1 MGITPDIDRADEWPH
16 RAPVTAEGKNV
27 SIPPETYSSD
37 YLLSASLEGYQ
48 EFLEGRLSHIK
59 ARQLEMLGLE
69 SRMTL
74 LEIGFGRG
82 EFLRHCAQRCAQ
94 ATGIDYAPAALGIAE
109 RTLAGIPNAS
119 VQTADCRALPFADES
134 FDRVYSGDVIEH
146 LSYGDGIRMLRETW
160 RVLKPGGE
168 LLIHTSPNS
177 VFMRWVYPASRWLLK
192 ALHAESVRRLDEH
205 LATGKDVHIFEFNW
219 FTLRRVARDA
229 GLQAPEVWIDPDLLR
244 SGSSWHLREI
254 QGNALVRAVA
264 ALGRLAPV
272 RFLLGNDL
280 YLRCR
285 KPATAAH

>member
-1 MGITPDIDRADEWPH
+1 M
-16 RAPVTAEGKNV
+16 TAEGNNV

-69 SRMTL
+69 SPMSL
-74 LEIGFGRG
+74 LEIGHGRG
-82 EFLRHCAQRCAQ
+82 EFLRHCAARCATV
-94 ATGIDYAPAALGIAE
+94 TGIDYAPAALGIAQ
-109 RTLAGIPNAS
+109 RTLAGLPNAS
-119 VQTADCRALPFADES
+119 VQTADCRALPFPDHS

-146 LSYGDGIRMLRETW
+146 LSYADGIRMLREAW
-160 RVLKPGGE
+160 RVLKPGGM

-177 VFMRWVYPASRWLLK
+177 VFMRWVYPPTRWLLR
-192 ALHAESVRRLDEH
+192 LVHAESVRRLDQH
-205 LATGKDVHIFEFNW
+205 LATGKDVHVFEYNLL
-219 FTLRRVARDA
+219 TLRRVAREA
-229 GLQAPEVWIDPDLLR
+229 ELPAVEVWIDPDLLR
-244 SGSSWHLREI
+244 SGTSWHLREI
-254 QGNALVRAVA
+254 QGHPLVRAVA

-285 KPATAAH
+285 KPARAAT